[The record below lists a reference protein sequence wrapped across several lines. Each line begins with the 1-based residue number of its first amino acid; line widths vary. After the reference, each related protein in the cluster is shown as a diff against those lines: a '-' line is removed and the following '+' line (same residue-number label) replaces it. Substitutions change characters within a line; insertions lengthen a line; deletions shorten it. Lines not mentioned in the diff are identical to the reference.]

1 MKLSIIVPVY
11 NMASGGKL
19 AFCLDS
25 LIDQT
30 IGDYEIVAVDDC
42 STDDSLSVLRE
53 YEKKYPEKVVVIES
67 EQNGRQ
73 GTAKNKGLNAARG
86 EWVGFMDSDD
96 WAAPDMYEKL
106 IKRAEET
113 GADVVG
119 CDFSF
124 VHKHSFE
131 VGEIIPNSRD
141 DQVGVLNNARIKSLI
156 LDGGSLCVKIFKRD
170 RIMNEKLFF
179 PEGIFY
185 EDNAIG
191 NSYLV
196 TASHFE
202 YVKEPLYYY
211 YQHDTST
218 VHTITKERC
227 ADRMEAALFMLRDA
241 KERGY
246 YDEFKEEIDFK
257 FIMLYYL
264 NTVFSYV
271 RESRRVDRKFVRS
284 IAEGLKRELPDF
296 KDNKYYKTRID
307 AEEQKYTDMHLKS
320 PGRFIL
326 QYRLLWFYRRLRSN
340 K

>member
-11 NMASGGKL
+11 NMASDGKL

-25 LIDQT
+25 PIAQT
-30 IGDYEIVAVDDC
+30 VGDYEIIAVDDY
-42 STDDSLSVLRE
+42 STDDSLAVLKD
-53 YEKKYPEKVVVIES
+53 YEPRFPEKVVVIES
-67 EQNGRQ
+67 QNNCRQ
-73 GTAKNKGLNAARG
+73 GTAKNKGLNAAKG
-86 EWVGFMDSDD
+86 EWIGFIDSDD

-106 IKRAEET
+106 LKRAGET

-124 VHKHSFE
+124 VTGHSFK
-131 VGEIIPNSRD
+131 VGEIVANSRD
-141 DQVGVLNNARIKSLI
+141 DQAGVLDTERRKSLI

-170 RIMNEKLFF
+170 RIMSERLFF

-227 ADRMEAALFMLRDA
+227 KDRMEAALFMLRDA

-246 YDEFKEEIDFK
+246 YDELKDEIDYK

-271 RESRRVDRKFVRS
+271 RESKRVDSKFVRE
-284 IAEGLKRELPDF
+284 IGEGLIRELPDF

-307 AEEQKYTDMHLKS
+307 AEEKKYTDMHLKS
-320 PGRFIL
+320 PGRFII